1 MAELSHHADHP
12 GVLAVGCPL
21 RITVTARRTDGGRG
35 GYACSYTGG
44 HCLPGDQCAD
54 RRAEAAEEPR
64 D

>member
-1 MAELSHHADHP
+1 MGDLSHHADHP

-35 GYACSYTGG
+35 GYACSCTGG

-54 RRAEAAEEPR
+54 RRAAEKETR
-64 D
+64 E